1 MLYALLIYEAEEVS
15 ESYDARDQEAAL
27 SGHRALQSAT
37 KAAEA
42 FVEAN
47 QLMPPGTA
55 TSVRVRNG
63 VPSVTDGPFAETKEL
78 LIGLYVMNCD
88 SLDQAIDYA
97 ARIPHAATGGVE
109 VRPIA
114 YLETASN
121 EARVWSDQAS
131 P

>member
-1 MLYALLIYEAEEVS
+1 MLCALLIYEAEEVS
-15 ESYDARDQEAAL
+15 ESYSADDQAAAL
-27 SGHRALQSAT
+27 AGHRALQTAT
-37 KAAEA
+37 KAAA
-42 FVEAN
+42 TFVEAN

-55 TSVRVRNG
+55 TGVRVRDG

-78 LIGLYVMNCD
+78 LIGLYVMDCE
-88 SLDQAIDYA
+88 SLEQAIDYA

-121 EARVWSDQAS
+121 EARVWTDRLS

>member
-15 ESYDARDQEAAL
+15 ESYGEQDHEAAL
-27 SGHRALQSAT
+27 SGHRALQADS
-37 KAAEA
+37 KAAGS

-47 QLMPPGTA
+47 QLMPVGTA
-55 TSVRVRNG
+55 TSVRVRDS

-78 LIGLYVMNCD
+78 LIGLYVMDCE

-97 ARIPHAATGGVE
+97 ARIPHAETGGVE

-114 YLETASN
+114 YLETAAN
-121 EARVWSDQAS
+121 EARVWTG
-131 P
+131 

>member
-15 ESYDARDQEAAL
+15 ESYSAQDQEAAL
-27 SGHRALQSAT
+27 SGHRDLQVET
-37 KAAEA
+37 KAAQA

-55 TSVRVRNG
+55 TTVRVRDG

-78 LIGLYVMNCD
+78 LIGLYVMDCE
-88 SLDQAIDYA
+88 SLDQAVAYA
-97 ARIPHAATGGVE
+97 ARIPHAETGGVE

-114 YLETASN
+114 YLETAAN
-121 EARVWSDQAS
+121 EARVWTDSVS